1 MADARVSGKGQ
12 IVIAAHIRERYG
24 IRPGTRICF
33 IEREQ
38 EVVVQPLTKES
49 VRKACGMLKSRSSAT
64 GELLKER
71 ARARRRIQS
80 FELSNRT

>member
-12 IVIAAHIRERYG
+12 IVIPAHMREKYG
-24 IRPGTRICF
+24 IRPGTRIRF

-38 EVVVQPLTKES
+38 EIVVQPLTKES

-71 ARARRRIQS
+71 ARKWS
-80 FELSNRT
+80 RT